1 MAWGCTGRHPRE
13 HRNTGVCM
21 GFLDKLTQQA
31 SDVASTVA
39 EKTQEVAKSGQLQV
53 QLRNLKGEER
63 DALTEFGREAFNL
76 HEANA
81 LAERS
86 GELAGAAAR
95 IADIRAQIAA
105 KEQEIAAVKSDGGDG
120 GAPASDTVESS
131 AEEVADSPAADATP
145 TAARP
150 PRARAGAAALSPGPP
165 PRRCRARSSI
175 RARAPRAARRSP
187 GAPASRS
194 RAAPPPD

>member
-1 MAWGCTGRHPRE
+1 
-13 HRNTGVCM
+13 M

-31 SDVASTVA
+31 SAVASTVA

-145 TAARP
+145 NGGPAA
-150 PRARAGAAALSPGPP
+150 
-165 PRRCRARSSI
+165 
-175 RARAPRAARRSP
+175 
-187 GAPASRS
+187 
-194 RAAPPPD
+194 

>member
-1 MAWGCTGRHPRE
+1 
-13 HRNTGVCM
+13 M

-31 SDVASTVA
+31 SEVASSVA
-39 EKTQEVAKSGQLQV
+39 VKTQEVAKTGQLQV

-145 TAARP
+145 NGGPAA
-150 PRARAGAAALSPGPP
+150 
-165 PRRCRARSSI
+165 
-175 RARAPRAARRSP
+175 
-187 GAPASRS
+187 
-194 RAAPPPD
+194 